1 MIQGH
6 GDDIHSYKTEI
17 KINFSS
23 NVYAKQDMS
32 ELDEFLSSN
41 IHLIHSYPEPDA
53 FSLAVGIAKKHH
65 ITTHN
70 IAVTNGAT
78 EGIYLIAQ
86 AFREKS
92 STIIIPT
99 FSEYEDAC
107 AINKHKLYF
116 CTSLSEIRK
125 DTHLVWLCNPNNPD
139 GQAYERDFLNDFI
152 SNHPHILFVVDQ
164 SYVAFTNERFR
175 LCPKKSVEHENLIIL
190 HSLTKCYAIPGLRL
204 GYLTAIDSLIK
215 KINTFRM
222 PWSVNRLAIEA
233 GKYLIKEN
241 KIHFNL
247 EKYLNET
254 SHLIEELNAIDGLT
268 VLPTNTHFFL
278 CRLASKKSADLKSYL
293 IEKHGILI
301 RDASNFRGLN
311 EHCFRI
317 ATQSTEENDTLIKAL
332 KSWI

>member
-6 GDDIHSYKTEI
+6 GDDIHSCQTEI

-32 ELDEFLSSN
+32 ELDAFLSSN

-53 FSLAVGIAKKHH
+53 FSLAEVIANKYH
-65 ITTHN
+65 ITTNN
-70 IAVTNGAT
+70 IAITNGAT

-107 AINKHKLYF
+107 AMNKHKLNYS
-116 CTSLSEIRK
+116 TSLSAISK
-125 DTHLVWLCNPNNPD
+125 DTDLVWLCNPNNPD
-139 GQAYERDFLNDFI
+139 GKAYDRDILSDFI
-152 SNHPHILFVVDQ
+152 SHHPHILFIIDQ
-164 SYVAFTNERFR
+164 SYVAFTEERFS
-175 LCPKKSVEHENLIIL
+175 LPSKTSIEHENLIIL

-204 GYLTAIDSLIK
+204 GYLTAHDSLIK

-233 GKYLIKEN
+233 GKFLIEEN

-247 EKYLNET
+247 KEYLNET
-254 SHLIEELNAIDGLT
+254 SLLVNGLKAIDGLT
-268 VLPTNTHFFL
+268 ILPTSTHFFL
-278 CRLASKKSADLKSYL
+278 CRLASKKAADLKSYL

-301 RDASNFRGLN
+301 RDASNFRGLD
-311 EHCFRI
+311 EHYFRI
-317 ATQSTEENDTLIKAL
+317 ATQSTEENNALIKAL